1 MGEDCTWVQICAVP
15 LLMSIMRKTIFMS
28 RCRAITCT
36 EFLLSIYSQSD
47 RIIDMKTKILS
58 AIPLIAIF
66 TTIGLITTTIP
77 AAHAQVSVPS
87 TATILGVCGV
97 TPVPSA
103 INYGALAPNAASSD
117 QTLQLTNPGNVQAT
131 VLVKGTDWSTATIS
145 NAMLVSAT
153 HYSLTSGQ
161 SYASKTALT
170 GTDTQLTTLNALQ
183 QKNTFWQLTATLN
196 DPTAVGPATQVVTL
210 TGQC

>member
-1 MGEDCTWVQICAVP
+1 
-15 LLMSIMRKTIFMS
+15 MSITRKNIFTS
-28 RCRAITCT
+28 RCRAIICT
-36 EFLLSIYSQSD
+36 KFLLSIYSQSD
-47 RIIDMKTKILS
+47 RIIDMKTKIMS

-66 TTIGLITTTIP
+66 ATIGLITTTIP
-77 AAHAQVSVPS
+77 AAHAQVNVPS

-97 TPVPSA
+97 TPVPTA
-103 INYGALAPNAASSD
+103 INYGALAPSAASSD